1 MRKLLLLPLLLVPV
15 VGIYASAAPSAEPG
29 DEPQH
34 QRYQRSVTLLPAPS
48 RSAPSR
54 SVPGQSVS
62 GQSESGQ
69 SESGQYCTILDAPIF
84 PNAAPSLKDL
94 RLYQQS
100 AGSANGGQP
109 GREIPYAITLSEPAQ
124 PDADPARVLNLGMRG
139 HTIVFDLAMPARPY
153 TDVLLD
159 LAGQNY
165 IATATVSGSA
175 ASAAATSTRLGEFTL
190 FDLTSQHLSHST
202 TLHLQESTFANLHVE
217 LSVSP
222 APGASG
228 FTATPHMV
236 LSASVPPS
244 REAQSL
250 FTVSAETTALT
261 QRGKQTIATFVVPTR
276 VPVERV
282 SFQLSPAFQGN
293 FSRDVQVSE
302 RPEGQPD
309 AAAITARGTIL
320 RVHLTEAGR
329 EIRQQQLSLPATIGS
344 NLQGPATVQVAIDNG
359 DDAPLP
365 ITSVRLEM
373 RQRMLCFDTAAAP
386 SPTLFYGDAALP
398 APEYDYARIFSAAN
412 TTHFAMLGPQQFN
425 AGYRP
430 RQDTRPLTER
440 HPDTLWIALL
450 VVISLLA
457 LVAFRST
464 RQLQR

>member
-1 MRKLLLLPLLLVPV
+1 MRKPLLLLSLMLVPV
-15 VGIYASAAPSAEPG
+15 AGSYASADPGAEP
-29 DEPQH
+29 DAEPQY
-34 QRYQRSVTLLPAPS
+34 QRYQRSVTPQPGTS
-48 RSAPSR
+48 RT
-54 SVPGQSVS
+54 VPGQSTP
-62 GQSESGQ
+62 GQS
-69 SESGQYCTILDAPIF
+69 CTVLDAPIF

-100 AGSANGGQP
+100 AGPGSSSQQ

-124 PDADPARVLNLGMRG
+124 PDADSARILNLGMHG
-139 HTIVFDLAMPARPY
+139 HAIVFDLAMPARPY
-153 TDVLLD
+153 TEVVLE

-165 IATATVSGSA
+165 IATATVSGSDA
-175 ASAAATSTRLGEFTL
+175 PGAATSTRLGEFTL
-190 FDLTSQHLSHST
+190 FDLTAQHLSHNT
-202 TLHLQESTFANLHVE
+202 TLHLQESNFANLHVE
-217 LSVSP
+217 LNVSA

-228 FTATPHMV
+228 FTATPQMV

-250 FTVSAETTALT
+250 FTISAETTALT
-261 QRGKQTIATFVVPTR
+261 QRGKHTIATFVVPTR

-282 SFQLSPAFQGN
+282 SFQLSPAFKGN

-309 AAAITARGTIL
+309 AAAITATGTIL
-320 RVHLTEAGR
+320 RVHLTQAGR

-344 NLQGPATVQVAIDNG
+344 NLQGPATVEVAIDNG

-373 RQRMLCFDTAAAP
+373 RQRMLCFDTTAAP
-386 SPTLFYGDAALP
+386 SPTLFYGDSALP
-398 APEYDYARIFSAAN
+398 APQYDYARIFTAAN
-412 TTHFAMLGPQQFN
+412 TTHFALLGPQQLN
-425 AGYRP
+425 AAYRP

-450 VVISLLA
+450 LVISLLA
-457 LVAFRST
+457 MVAFRSAKQMH
-464 RQLQR
+464 R